1 MPDLAMRKRP
11 WLRGA
16 VAAVLALLVVNA
28 GFSWVLRDARVHGYL
43 NARLEAAFGRPV
55 VVSHFNFSL
64 LDGPRLEA
72 DSVTVAE
79 DPRFGHEYF
88 LRAERLTAG
97 LRWPSLVRGRFEF
110 GTLSFTR
117 PSLNLVRAADGHW
130 NLESWLPPPA
140 PAAGTA
146 PPAKVS
152 SRLYRIEVDA
162 GRINFKRG
170 LDKHPF
176 ALVDVKGHLE
186 QESPGRWRIDLE
198 ARPVRAA
205 VALQEAGTL
214 RVRGRI
220 AGTSARLQPAELVV
234 TWQGASLADALRLG
248 RGSDYGVRGRLAV
261 ELTARSERSSPRVSP
276 VASPGVARA
285 NPGGGNTSELGGTR
299 WLFAGIARLGELHRW
314 DLPQRPRDPAVNL
327 SVEGEWRPGVAGV
340 EFSKCALE
348 APRSSVHA
356 TGRIRWAPTF
366 DPEFRFVSSGISL
379 GDLLAWYRAFR
390 PGVAEGLTLDGNAA
404 TEFVLAGWP
413 PRLEQGSLA
422 INGAQL
428 RTASLREPI
437 RVGYVAARV
446 QRGRLE
452 LEPTT
457 IMLATGS
464 PGGAGGSTRP
474 GNLLRM
480 EGTIGPGKDFPRA
493 QSRDWKF
500 DLSLVGQTDR
510 VQDLLLT
517 AQALGH
523 PLYRGWSMEGP
534 VSLHLRWQGSLRP
547 FAAQPLG
554 SIELRGLRVQASY
567 LNQPVNL
574 VNARIELRP
583 GERRVTL
590 SLAQGFGAQ
599 WRGSLRKSLA
609 QSSDAAQPWEFD
621 LTADRL
627 NAAELDRW
635 LGPRARP
642 SLLQRMVP
650 FAATNRSSSE
660 FDAVLSSL
668 QVRGRL
674 RVDEVVFSPL
684 SLPGFRA
691 EAEIKGRNII
701 LRNVQAEFYGGR
713 VKGTLDA
720 QLSAEPVYHFQ
731 AQFERVNLSSLADA
745 TATLKDRFS
754 GLASGELECVA
765 RGVGRENLL
774 RSLRGR
780 GTLQVRSAEMRG
792 LDLRATYLQDAIRPG
807 TSQFAAADV
816 RFSLA
821 AGNVQVETL
830 RLSDR
835 GDDFEAEGSV
845 DFSRTL
851 DFRIRLLARPE
862 GKRPRDTLSRTIR
875 ITGPLDAPR
884 IARLEPQG

>member
-1 MPDLAMRKRP
+1 MPDFTMRKRP

-16 VAAVLALLVVNA
+16 VTAGLALLLVSA
-28 GFSWVLRDARVHGYL
+28 GFSRVLRAARVHGYL

-55 VVSHFNFSL
+55 VVSHFHFSL

-72 DSVTVAE
+72 DSITVAE

-97 LRWPSLVRGRFEF
+97 LRWRSLVRGRFEF
-110 GTLSFTR
+110 GTLWFTR

-140 PAAGTA
+140 PAAGAA
-146 PPAKVS
+146 PLTKVS
-152 SRLYRIEVDA
+152 ARLYRIEVDA

-170 LDKHPF
+170 PDKHAF

-186 QESPGRWRIDLE
+186 QESAGRWRIDLE
-198 ARPVRAA
+198 ARPVRAG

-234 TWQGASLADALRLG
+234 TWQGASVADALRLG
-248 RGSDYGVRGRLAV
+248 RGGDYGVRGRLAV
-261 ELTARSERSSPRVSP
+261 ELTARSEKSSAPAP
-276 VASPGVARA
+276 PGASPGGARA
-285 NPGGGNTSELGGTR
+285 SSGGGNSSEPSGARWSFAAIAHLG
-299 WLFAGIARLGELHRW
+299 ALHRW
-314 DLPQRPRDPAVNL
+314 DLAQHPGDPAVHL
-327 SVEGEWRPGVAGV
+327 SVEGEWEPGEAGV
-340 EFSKCALE
+340 QFSKCVLE
-348 APRSSVHA
+348 APQSSVRA
-356 TGRIRWAPTF
+356 TGRIRWAPVF
-366 DPEFRFVSSGISL
+366 EPEFRFVSSGISL
-379 GDLLAWYRAFR
+379 ADLLAWYRAFR
-390 PGVAEGLTLDGNAA
+390 PGVAEDLALDGNAA
-404 TEFVLAGWP
+404 GEFVLAGWP

-422 INGAQL
+422 IHGSQL
-428 RTASLREPI
+428 RIASLREPI

-452 LEPTT
+452 FEPT
-457 IMLATGS
+457 IIVLAAAS
-464 PGGAGGSTRP
+464 PDGAAGATRR
-474 GNLLRM
+474 GNLLRV
-480 EGTIGPGKDFPRA
+480 EGAVGPAQSFPRA
-493 QSRDWKF
+493 QSSDWKF
-500 DLSLVGQTDR
+500 ELSLLGQTDR
-510 VQDLLLT
+510 VQDLLLA
-517 AQALGH
+517 AQALGR
-523 PLYRGWSMEGP
+523 PLYHGWSMEGP
-534 VSLHLRWQGSLRP
+534 VGLHLRWHGSLRP

-554 SIELRGLRVQASY
+554 SIELRGLRARASY
-567 LNQPVNL
+567 LNQPVDL
-574 VNARIELRP
+574 ANARIELRS
-583 GERRVTL
+583 GERLVTL
-590 SLAQGFGAQ
+590 SVALGFGAH
-599 WRGSLRKSLA
+599 WKGWLRKSLA

-650 FAATNRSSSE
+650 FAARNRSSSE
-660 FDAVLSSL
+660 LDAVLSSL
-668 QVRGRL
+668 RAHGRL

-684 SLPGFRA
+684 SLPGFHA
-691 EAEIKGRNII
+691 EAEIEGRNIT
-701 LRNVQAEFYGGR
+701 LRNVQAEFYGGS
-713 VKGTLDA
+713 VKGTLGA
-720 QLSAEPVYHFQ
+720 QLLAEPVYHFQ
-731 AQFERVNLSSLADA
+731 AQFKRLNLSSLADA

-754 GLASGELECVA
+754 GVASGELELIA

-774 RSLRGR
+774 QSLRGR
-780 GTLQVRSAEMRG
+780 GTLQVRGAEMRG
-792 LDLRATYLQDAIRPG
+792 LDLRATYLQDAIRAG

-821 AGNVQVETL
+821 TGNVQVEKL

-851 DFRIRLLARPE
+851 DLRIRLVLRPE
-862 GKRPRDTLSRTIR
+862 DRRPHNSLSRTIR
-875 ITGPLDAPR
+875 ITGPLDAPQM
-884 IARLEPQG
+884 ARLEPQG